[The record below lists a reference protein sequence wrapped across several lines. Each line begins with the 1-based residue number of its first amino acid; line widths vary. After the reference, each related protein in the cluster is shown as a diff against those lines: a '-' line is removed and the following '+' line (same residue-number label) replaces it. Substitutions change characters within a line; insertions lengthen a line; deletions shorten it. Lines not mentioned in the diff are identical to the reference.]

1 MVDRSHEET
10 GASQPDA
17 RTEPSL
23 TFKGWQRYPESLLG
37 HDEFVCN
44 GADLR
49 QRLLDEQQV
58 IFEPQSQQTCKVCLY
73 DIDGMPKAS
82 SREYSSNTVSQQH
95 NSGAKGVQT
104 PVRFWETCE
113 DSTDTR
119 FAGHVSL
126 TNPSMCEKL
135 TIE

>member
-23 TFKGWQRYPESLLG
+23 TFEGWEKYPESLLG
-37 HDEFVCN
+37 HDPFVCN

-58 IFEPQSQQTCKVCLY
+58 IFEPQSQQTCKVCTY
-73 DIDGMPKAS
+73 DIDGMPKTGL
-82 SREYSSNTVSQQH
+82 REFSSNMASQQH
-95 NSGAKGVQT
+95 NSGAKGFWA
-104 PVRFWETCE
+104 PVGFGETCE

-126 TNPSMCEKL
+126 TNPSVH
-135 TIE
+135 